1 MLAAA
6 QAALAE
12 ATSKRSEEAPAVT
25 VEGTTE
31 PAAEEASPEPAAEV
45 QKYGVVRPAPP
56 PPPPQPDPAELYARR
71 LGRSPRRDVFRRPRR
86 IKRQSAE
93 PAKVVR
99 PTSAEV
105 SLPITVRSLSQ
116 AISVK
121 TGDIIKKLLGQGV
134 MATINS
140 AMNPE
145 TAQLISLDFGCEL
158 KVRQAKDV
166 VEEMALASPDAAA
179 DRPEDLKPRAPVVT
193 FMGHVDH
200 GKTSLL
206 DYIREANVA
215 AGEAGGITQH
225 MGAYRVV
232 QNGKAVVF
240 LDTPGHA
247 AFTEMRARGAN
258 VTDIV
263 VLVVAAD
270 DGVMPQTEEAL
281 DHAKAAGV
289 AIVVAVNKVDLPS
302 ANIQRVKQQLA
313 TLGLN
318 PEEWGGTTG
327 MMEVSAKTGKGI
339 PELIERL
346 ALEAE
351 LLDLKANPDKAGR
364 GNVLEARTSEGRGIV
379 ATVLVREGT
388 LRKGD
393 VMLSSHGY
401 GRVKALV
408 DSAGRSLDEAG
419 PSMPVEVIGL
429 SEPPEA
435 GDAFYVMNDLSEARK
450 IAERRASERRAANLS
465 SRAHVTL
472 ENLSEQIRAGAT
484 KELALIV
491 KADVQGSLQVLEK
504 SLGNITGQ
512 GVRTRIVRAGI
523 GGINESDILLADAS
537 NAIVL
542 GFSVTADGSARSLA
556 GARGVEIRTYRI
568 IYEII
573 DDVKKALEG
582 LLAPQ
587 RKEVVQGHLEVRKVF
602 SISRAGNVAG
612 CFVLDGFITRS
623 SKVRLVRGGTVVYEG
638 GLGGLRR
645 EKDDIREVKAGF
657 ECGVKLANY
666 EDVKNGDVI
675 EAYEIQEF
683 ASKLE

>member
-1 MLAAA
+1 LDA
-6 QAALAE
+6 
-12 ATSKRSEEAPAVT
+12 
-25 VEGTTE
+25 
-31 PAAEEASPEPAAEV
+31 
-45 QKYGVVRPAPP
+45 
-56 PPPPQPDPAELYARR
+56 
-71 LGRSPRRDVFRRPRR
+71 
-86 IKRQSAE
+86 IRQT
-93 PAKVVR
+93 K
-99 PTSAEV
+99 
-105 SLPITVRSLSQ
+105 
-116 AISVK
+116 
-121 TGDIIKKLLGQGV
+121 
-134 MATINS
+134 
-140 AMNPE
+140 
-145 TAQLISLDFGCEL
+145 
-158 KVRQAKDV
+158 
-166 VEEMALASPDAAA
+166 
-179 DRPEDLKPRAPVVT
+179 
-193 FMGHVDH
+193 
-200 GKTSLL
+200 
-206 DYIREANVA
+206 VA

-225 MGAYRVV
+225 MGAYRVE

-270 DGVMPQTEEAL
+270 DGVMPQTEEAYN
-281 DHAKAAGV
+281 HAKAAEV

-313 TLGLN
+313 TMGLN

-351 LLDLKANPDKAGR
+351 LLDLKANPKKPAR
-364 GNVLEARTSEGRGIV
+364 GTVLEARTSEGRGIV
-379 ATVLVREGT
+379 ATVLVQEGT
-388 LRKGD
+388 LHKGD

-401 GRVKALV
+401 GRAKALV
-408 DSAGRSLDEAG
+408 DSAGRELEEAG

-435 GDAFYVMNDLSEARK
+435 GDAFYVMKDLSEARK
-450 IAERRASERRAANLS
+450 IAERRAADRRAANLS
-465 SRAHVTL
+465 TRAHVTL
-472 ENLSEQIRAGAT
+472 ENLSEQIKAGAT
-484 KELALIV
+484 RELAIII

-512 GVRTRIVRAGI
+512 GVRTRIVHAGI

-537 NAIVL
+537 NAIVM
-542 GFSVTADGSARSLA
+542 GFSVSADGSARELA

-587 RKEVVQGHLEVRKVF
+587 KKEVVQGHLEVRRVF
-602 SISRAGNVAG
+602 SISRSGNVAG
-612 CFVLDGFITRS
+612 CFVVDGFITRS
-623 SKVRLVRGGTVVYEG
+623 SKVRLVRNGTVVYEG

-645 EKDDIREVKAGF
+645 NKDDVREVKEGF

-666 EDVKNGDVI
+666 EDVKNGDII
-675 EAYEIQEF
+675 ESYEIQEF